1 MPRLLCW
8 RDALRVLP
16 QIPEDLGVQAGH
28 QATAP
33 VAAAIGFAIA
43 SAGVSAAAIVSAGP
57 LPRVHVADG
66 AQLQLGGDGSRGR
79 LVRLRYPRLHRPDGY
94 QVRLASDLGR
104 WQLQLS
110 AAGQATQKA
119 QYESEAIGL
128 SRENEALQGK
138 LAALS
143 SEAERLTQ
151 SQAKLEYERRKDAL
165 LVRMPR
171 LAGIACSERPQKGRL
186 KNASTPCTEILS
198 AIERELGAA
207 AARNPRLVQLL
218 QKATR
223 EVRACTD

>member
-1 MPRLLCW
+1 ML
-8 RDALRVLP
+8 
-16 QIPEDLGVQAGH
+16 E
-28 QATAP
+28 
-33 VAAAIGFAIA
+33 
-43 SAGVSAAAIVSAGP
+43 
-57 LPRVHVADG
+57 
-66 AQLQLGGDGSRGR
+66 
-79 LVRLRYPRLHRPDGY
+79 
-94 QVRLASDLGR
+94 
-104 WQLQLS
+104 LQLS